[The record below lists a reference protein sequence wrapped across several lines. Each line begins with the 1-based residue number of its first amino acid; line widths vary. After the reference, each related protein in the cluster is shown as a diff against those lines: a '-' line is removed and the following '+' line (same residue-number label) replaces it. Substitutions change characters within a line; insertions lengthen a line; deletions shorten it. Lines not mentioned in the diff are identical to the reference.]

1 MIDVVCG
8 VIEDEGGRFL
18 ACLRPQGKHLG
29 GLWEFPGGK
38 VDPGETPEAALVREL
53 MEELS
58 VEIEV
63 VSPLTPVV
71 WAYDERT
78 IRLFPFRCRI
88 TGGELH
94 ATEHEE
100 LLWCSPEISTTC
112 RGPTRTCPFSENSP
126 RLALETVN

>member
-8 VIEDEGGRFL
+8 VIEDAEGRFL

-38 VDPGETPEAALVREL
+38 VEPGESSVDALIREL
-53 MEELS
+53 LEELS
-58 VEIEV
+58 VEVEV
-63 VSPLTPVV
+63 GQALSPVV

-78 IRLFPFRCRI
+78 IRLLPFRCGI
-88 TGGELH
+88 IAGDLH

-100 LLWCSPEISTTC
+100 LLWCSPENFHTLPWADADLPILREIAS
-112 RGPTRTCPFSENSP
+112 G
-126 RLALETVN
+126 AL